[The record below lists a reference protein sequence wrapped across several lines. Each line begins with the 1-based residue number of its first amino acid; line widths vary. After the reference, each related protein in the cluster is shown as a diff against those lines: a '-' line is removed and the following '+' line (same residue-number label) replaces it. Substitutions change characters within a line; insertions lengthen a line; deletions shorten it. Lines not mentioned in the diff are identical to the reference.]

1 MMAVAR
7 HGMCH
12 ACRHIYFSRILRPS
26 PCQFRCAAPFSSI
39 GRRSWCTSCCYARV
53 FCTYL
58 DVCEMIVFNTA
69 QDTRQQ
75 VPTGQHIW
83 HLPGLWC
90 TRYCVASLWV
100 ALISPRF
107 PKTLREQTIVLWA
120 FAALSGGLPVLY
132 LRCADQYVPADRRTA
147 SRAAGGTH
155 LCSTTRPC
163 IPSLGVLRHLL
174 LACPVCIRP
183 DLLVRHSWVRL
194 PLAIVGLLSIFLFT
208 QHTMRGRIP

>member
-100 ALISPRF
+100 ALVSPLF

-147 SRAAGGTH
+147 SRAAGGH
-155 LCSTTRPC
+155 S
-163 IPSLGVLRHLL
+163 
-174 LACPVCIRP
+174 PV
-183 DLLVRHSWVRL
+183 
-194 PLAIVGLLSIFLFT
+194 
-208 QHTMRGRIP
+208 